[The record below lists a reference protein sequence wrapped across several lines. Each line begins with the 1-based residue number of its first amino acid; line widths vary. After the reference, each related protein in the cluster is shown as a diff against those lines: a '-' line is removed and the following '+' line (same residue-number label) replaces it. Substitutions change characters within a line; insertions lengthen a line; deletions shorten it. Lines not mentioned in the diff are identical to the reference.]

1 LKSDGKNKEKHGSFK
16 IHFELAALIAYF
28 AAPKRFLMPFMQYI
42 LPLLL
47 SAFTGWFVIWLTIK
61 MLFRPHK
68 PFSVAGFKI
77 QGALP
82 ANQQLIAEKIG
93 KLVSAE
99 FSFDNL
105 QQKVTDPENFNKL
118 KPEIEK
124 HIDSFLRERLKVTF
138 PMLSML
144 IGDKTITQLKTAFLT
159 ELETLFPALM
169 KSYVANLEKEF
180 DIEKMVSEKIAGF
193 SISKTEDLIY
203 TSAKKQLFKVQ
214 LLGAIIGLLTGLI
227 HIFINTQ
234 LFN

>member
-1 LKSDGKNKEKHGSFK
+1 
-16 IHFELAALIAYF
+16 
-28 AAPKRFLMPFMQYI
+28 MQFI

-47 SAFTGWFVIWLTIK
+47 SAFTGWFVIWLIIK
-61 MLFRPHK
+61 MLFRPHN
-68 PFSVAGFKI
+68 PVSVTGFKI

-93 KLVSAE
+93 KLVSTE
-99 FSFDNL
+99 LFSFDAL

-118 KPEIEK
+118 KPEIEN
-124 HIDSFLRERLKVTF
+124 HIDSFLRERLKETF

-180 DIEKMVSEKIAGF
+180 DIEKLVSEKIAGF
-193 SISKTEDLIY
+193 SISKTEDLVY
-203 TSAKKQLFKVQ
+203 TSAKKQLLKVQ
-214 LLGAIIGLLTGLI
+214 LLGAAIGLLTGLI
-227 HIFINTQ
+227 HIFINAQ

>member
-1 LKSDGKNKEKHGSFK
+1 
-16 IHFELAALIAYF
+16 
-28 AAPKRFLMPFMQYI
+28 
-42 LPLLL
+42 
-47 SAFTGWFVIWLTIK
+47 

-68 PFSVAGFKI
+68 PITVAGLDI
-77 QGALP
+77 QGVLP

-99 FSFDNL
+99 FSFDAL

-159 ELETLFPALM
+159 ELETLFPVLM
-169 KSYVANLEKEF
+169 SSYITNLQKDF
-180 DIEKMVSEKIAGF
+180 NIEKQVTEKIAGF
-193 SISKTEDLIY
+193 SISKIEDQIY
-203 TSAKKQLFKVQ
+203 ASAKKQLFKVQ
-214 LLGAIIGLLTGLI
+214 LLGAAIGLLTGLI
-227 HIFINTQ
+227 HIFINAQ

>member
-1 LKSDGKNKEKHGSFK
+1 MP
-16 IHFELAALIAYF
+16 LI
-28 AAPKRFLMPFMQYI
+28 QYI

-61 MLFRPHK
+61 MLFRPHN
-68 PFSVAGFKI
+68 PVSVAGFKI

-99 FSFDNL
+99 FSFDAL

-124 HIDSFLRERLKVTF
+124 HIDSFLRERLKETF

-159 ELETLFPALM
+159 ELESLFPALM
-169 KSYVANLEKEF
+169 KSYVANLQKDF
-180 DIEKMVSEKIAGF
+180 DIEKQVSEKISGF
-193 SISKTEDLIY
+193 SISKTEDLVY
-203 TSAKKQLFKVQ
+203 TSAKKQLLKVQ
-214 LLGAIIGLLTGLI
+214 LLGAAIGLLTGLI

>member
-1 LKSDGKNKEKHGSFK
+1 
-16 IHFELAALIAYF
+16 
-28 AAPKRFLMPFMQYI
+28 
-42 LPLLL
+42 
-47 SAFTGWFVIWLTIK
+47 
-61 MLFRPHK
+61 MLFWPQQ
-68 PFSVAGFKI
+68 PFAIAGFKI
-77 QGALP
+77 QGVLT

-99 FSFDNL
+99 FSFDAL

-118 KPEIEK
+118 KPEIET

-180 DIEKMVSEKIAGF
+180 DIEKLVSEKIAGF
-193 SISKTEDLIY
+193 SISKTEALIY
-203 TSAKKQLFKVQ
+203 ALAKKQLIKVQ

-227 HIFINTQ
+227 HIFINAQ

>member
-1 LKSDGKNKEKHGSFK
+1 M
-16 IHFELAALIAYF
+16 AL
-28 AAPKRFLMPFMQYI
+28 LQYI

-68 PFSVAGFKI
+68 PFTVAGFTI

-99 FSFDNL
+99 FSFDAL

-124 HIDSFLRERLKVTF
+124 HIDSFLRERLKQTF

-169 KSYVANLEKEF
+169 KSYVANLEKDF
-180 DIEKMVSEKIAGF
+180 DIEKLVSEKIAGF
-193 SISKTEDLIY
+193 SISKTEGLIY
-203 TSAKKQLFKVQ
+203 VSAKKQLLKVQ
-214 LLGAIIGLLTGLI
+214 LLGAIIGLLTGLL
-227 HIFINTQ
+227 HIFFNAQ

>member
-1 LKSDGKNKEKHGSFK
+1 MSL
-16 IHFELAALIAYF
+16 L
-28 AAPKRFLMPFMQYI
+28 QYI

-47 SAFTGWFVIWLTIK
+47 SAFTGWFVIWLIIK

-68 PFSVAGFKI
+68 PISLAGFKI
-77 QGALP
+77 QGVLP

-99 FSFDNL
+99 FSFDAL

-124 HIDSFLRERLKVTF
+124 HIDSFLRERLKETF

-159 ELETLFPALM
+159 ELETLFPVLM
-169 KSYVANLEKEF
+169 SSYITNLQKDF
-180 DIEKMVSEKIAGF
+180 NIEKQVTEKIASF
-193 SISKTEDLIY
+193 SISKIEDQIY
-203 TSAKKQLFKVQ
+203 ISAKKQLLKVQ
-214 LLGAIIGLLTGLI
+214 LLGGAIGLLTGLI

>member
-1 LKSDGKNKEKHGSFK
+1 
-16 IHFELAALIAYF
+16 
-28 AAPKRFLMPFMQYI
+28 MPLLQYT

-47 SAFTGWFVIWLTIK
+47 SAFTGWFVIWLIIK
-61 MLFRPHK
+61 ILFWPQQ
-68 PFSVAGFKI
+68 PFAIAGFKI
-77 QGALP
+77 QGVLP

-93 KLVSAE
+93 KLVSAK
-99 FSFDNL
+99 FSFDAL

-118 KPEIEK
+118 KPEIET

-180 DIEKMVSEKIAGF
+180 NIEKLVSEKIAGF
-193 SISKTEDLIY
+193 SISKTEALIY
-203 TSAKKQLFKVQ
+203 SLAKKQLIKVQ

-227 HIFINTQ
+227 HIFINAQ

>member
-1 LKSDGKNKEKHGSFK
+1 
-16 IHFELAALIAYF
+16 
-28 AAPKRFLMPFMQYI
+28 MPLLQYI

-47 SAFTGWFVIWLTIK
+47 SAFTGWFVIWLIIK

-68 PFSVAGFKI
+68 PISLAGFKI
-77 QGALP
+77 QGVLP

-99 FSFDNL
+99 FSFDAL

-124 HIDSFLRERLKVTF
+124 HIDSFLRERLKETF

-144 IGDKTITQLKTAFLT
+144 IGDKTITQLKTAFLI
-159 ELETLFPALM
+159 ELETLFPVLM
-169 KSYVANLEKEF
+169 SSYITNLQKDF
-180 DIEKMVSEKIAGF
+180 NIEKQVTEKIASF
-193 SISKTEDLIY
+193 SISKIEDQIY
-203 TSAKKQLFKVQ
+203 ISAKKQLLKVQ
-214 LLGAIIGLLTGLI
+214 LLGAAIGLLTGLI

>member
-1 LKSDGKNKEKHGSFK
+1 
-16 IHFELAALIAYF
+16 
-28 AAPKRFLMPFMQYI
+28 MPLLQYT

-47 SAFTGWFVIWLTIK
+47 SAFTGWFVIWLIIK
-61 MLFRPHK
+61 ILFWPQQ
-68 PFSVAGFKI
+68 PFAIAGFKI
-77 QGALP
+77 QGVLP

-93 KLVSAE
+93 KLVSAK
-99 FSFDNL
+99 FSFDAL

-118 KPEIEK
+118 KPEIET

-180 DIEKMVSEKIAGF
+180 DIEKLVSEKIAGF
-193 SISKTEDLIY
+193 SISKTEALIY
-203 TSAKKQLFKVQ
+203 SLAKKQLIKVQ

-227 HIFINTQ
+227 HIFINAQ

>member
-1 LKSDGKNKEKHGSFK
+1 
-16 IHFELAALIAYF
+16 
-28 AAPKRFLMPFMQYI
+28 MPLLQYI

-47 SAFTGWFVIWLTIK
+47 SAFTGWFVIWLIIK
-61 MLFRPHK
+61 MLFSPHK
-68 PFSVAGFKI
+68 PITVAGLDI
-77 QGALP
+77 QGVLP

-99 FSFDNL
+99 FSFDAL

-159 ELETLFPALM
+159 ELETLFPVLM
-169 KSYVANLEKEF
+169 SSYITNLQKDF
-180 DIEKMVSEKIAGF
+180 NIEKQVTEKIAGF
-193 SISKTEDLIY
+193 SISKIEDQIY
-203 TSAKKQLFKVQ
+203 ASAKKQLFKVQ
-214 LLGAIIGLLTGLI
+214 LLGAAIGLLTGLI
-227 HIFINTQ
+227 HIFINAQ

>member
-1 LKSDGKNKEKHGSFK
+1 MTL
-16 IHFELAALIAYF
+16 L
-28 AAPKRFLMPFMQYI
+28 QYI

-61 MLFRPHK
+61 MLFWPHK
-68 PFSVAGFKI
+68 PFTIGGFKI

-99 FSFDNL
+99 FSFDAL
-105 QQKVTDPENFNKL
+105 QQKVTDPESFNKL

-124 HIDSFLRERLKVTF
+124 HIDSFLRERLKQTF

-169 KSYVANLEKEF
+169 SSYITNLQKEF
-180 DIEKMVSEKIAGF
+180 DIEKQVSEKIAGF
-193 SISKTEDLIY
+193 SISKAENLIY
-203 TSAKKQLFKVQ
+203 TSAKKQLLKVQ
-214 LLGAIIGLLTGLI
+214 LMGAVIGLFTGLV
-227 HIFINTQ
+227 HILINQQ
-234 LFN
+234 LFS

>member
-1 LKSDGKNKEKHGSFK
+1 
-16 IHFELAALIAYF
+16 
-28 AAPKRFLMPFMQYI
+28 MPLMQYI

-47 SAFTGWFVIWLTIK
+47 STFTGWFVIWLTIK
-61 MLFRPHK
+61 MLFRPHN
-68 PFSVAGFKI
+68 PVHVAGLKI

-82 ANQQLIAEKIG
+82 ASQQLIAEKIG

-99 FSFDNL
+99 FSFDAL

-124 HIDSFLRERLKVTF
+124 HIDSFLRDRLKQTF

-159 ELETLFPALM
+159 ELETLFPVLM
-169 KSYVANLEKEF
+169 SSYITNLQKDF
-180 DIEKMVSEKIAGF
+180 DIEKQVSEKIAGF
-193 SISKTEDLIY
+193 SVSKSEDLIY
-203 TSAKKQLFKVQ
+203 TSAKKQLLKVQ
-214 LLGAIIGLLTGLI
+214 LVGAVIGLLTGLI

>member
-1 LKSDGKNKEKHGSFK
+1 
-16 IHFELAALIAYF
+16 
-28 AAPKRFLMPFMQYI
+28 MPLLQYI

-47 SAFTGWFVIWLTIK
+47 SAFTGWFVIWLIIK

-68 PFSVAGFKI
+68 PVSLAGFKI
-77 QGALP
+77 QGVLP
-82 ANQQLIAEKIG
+82 ANQHLIAEKIG

-99 FSFDNL
+99 FSFDDL

-144 IGDKTITQLKTAFLT
+144 IGDKTITQLKSAFLT
-159 ELETLFPALM
+159 ELETLFPVLM
-169 KSYVANLEKEF
+169 SSYITNLQKDF
-180 DIEKMVSEKIAGF
+180 NIEKQVSEKIVGF
-193 SISKTEDLIY
+193 SIAKIEEQIY
-203 TSAKKQLFKVQ
+203 TLAKKQLLKVQ
-214 LLGAIIGLLTGLI
+214 LLGAAIGMLTGFI
-227 HIFINTQ
+227 HLFINAQ

>member
-1 LKSDGKNKEKHGSFK
+1 MTVL
-16 IHFELAALIAYF
+16 
-28 AAPKRFLMPFMQYI
+28 QYI

-68 PFSVAGFKI
+68 PVTLAGFKI
-77 QGALP
+77 QGVLP

-99 FSFDNL
+99 FSFDAL

-159 ELETLFPALM
+159 ELETLFPVLM
-169 KSYVANLEKEF
+169 SSYITNLQKDF
-180 DIEKMVSEKIAGF
+180 NIEKQVTEKIAGF
-193 SISKTEDLIY
+193 SISKIEDQIY
-203 TSAKKQLFKVQ
+203 ASAKKQLFKVQ
-214 LLGAIIGLLTGLI
+214 LLGAAIGLLTGLI
-227 HIFINTQ
+227 HIFINAQ

>member
-1 LKSDGKNKEKHGSFK
+1 
-16 IHFELAALIAYF
+16 
-28 AAPKRFLMPFMQYI
+28 MPLMQYI

-61 MLFRPHK
+61 MLFRPHN
-68 PFSVAGFKI
+68 PVNLAGFKI

-93 KLVSAE
+93 KLVSAA
-99 FSFDNL
+99 FSFDAL
-105 QQKVTDPENFNKL
+105 QQKVTDPENFTKL

-124 HIDSFLRERLKVTF
+124 HIDIFLRERLKQTF

-159 ELETLFPALM
+159 ELETLFPVLM
-169 KSYVANLEKEF
+169 SSYITNLQKDF
-180 DIEKMVSEKIAGF
+180 DIEKQVSEKIAGF
-193 SISKTEDLIY
+193 SVSKSEDLIY
-203 TSAKKQLFKVQ
+203 TSAKKQLLKVQ
-214 LLGAIIGLLTGLI
+214 LLGAAIGLLTGLI
-227 HIFINTQ
+227 HIFINKQ

>member
-1 LKSDGKNKEKHGSFK
+1 
-16 IHFELAALIAYF
+16 
-28 AAPKRFLMPFMQYI
+28 MPLLQYT

-47 SAFTGWFVIWLTIK
+47 SAFTGWFVIWLIIK
-61 MLFRPHK
+61 ILFWPQQ
-68 PFSVAGFKI
+68 PFAIAGFKI
-77 QGALP
+77 QGVLT

-99 FSFDNL
+99 FSFDAL

-118 KPEIEK
+118 KPEIET

-180 DIEKMVSEKIAGF
+180 DIEKLVSEKIAGF
-193 SISKTEDLIY
+193 SISKTEALIY
-203 TSAKKQLFKVQ
+203 ALAKKQLIKVQ

-227 HIFINTQ
+227 HIFINAQ